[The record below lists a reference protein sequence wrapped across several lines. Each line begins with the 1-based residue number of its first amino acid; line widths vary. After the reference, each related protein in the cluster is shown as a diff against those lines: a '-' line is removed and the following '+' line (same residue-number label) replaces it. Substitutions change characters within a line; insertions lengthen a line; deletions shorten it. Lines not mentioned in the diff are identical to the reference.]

1 MNVHVGPQMKHNTLF
16 DSKTVNVKK
25 KPSQMVISNVS
36 FMRCGSGEIQDLSV
50 LEPSLKCA

>member
-25 KPSQMVISNVS
+25 KPVKWS
-36 FMRCGSGEIQDLSV
+36 SV
-50 LEPSLKCA
+50 MLAL

>member
-16 DSKTVNVKK
+16 DSKTVKWSSVW
-25 KPSQMVISNVS
+25 SIVS
-36 FMRCGSGEIQDLSV
+36 FMRCGSDEIQDLSV